1 MGKAMTQSVRSMT
14 GFGTAECVEMGWH
27 FAVDI
32 RSVNG
37 RFLDFSLRCPEEI
50 RQIEA
55 WLREQINAT
64 TQRGKLEMRI
74 QVRRQHAVPE
84 TLQINEKL
92 MANLLSLVS
101 DIRTKLLD
109 VAAISPLDL
118 LQFPGMILDASHV
131 DQDFLQEMVKRLT
144 PIALKSLAESR
155 VAEGERLASFLRQR
169 LNGIRDLC
177 TTLEAQLPHWSIALE
192 RRLKERLAS
201 LGLGM
206 DAKSSPIEFEPS
218 AKAGSP
224 HEGKGPLPDVPLQHS
239 LEFQQRIAQE
249 LGLFAIKSDVA
260 EELSRLRA
268 HSDAIDEILNRGGA
282 CGKRLDFM
290 MQELQREANTLGSK
304 SHMLEQSRAS
314 VDLKVLI
321 EQMREQVQNLE

>member
-1 MGKAMTQSVRSMT
+1 MT

-55 WLREQINAT
+55 WLREQVNAA

-74 QVRRQHAVPE
+74 QVRHQHAPPE
-84 TLQINEKL
+84 ALQINEKL

-101 DIRTKLLD
+101 DIKEELQD
-109 VAAISPLDL
+109 VAAVSPLDL

-144 PIALKSLAESR
+144 PIALRSRAESR
-155 VAEGERLASFLRQR
+155 EAEGERLASFLRQR

-177 TTLEAQLPHWSIALE
+177 TTLEAQ
-192 RRLKERLAS
+192 
-201 LGLGM
+201 
-206 DAKSSPIEFEPS
+206 
-218 AKAGSP
+218 
-224 HEGKGPLPDVPLQHS
+224 
-239 LEFQQRIAQE
+239 
-249 LGLFAIKSDVA
+249 
-260 EELSRLRA
+260 
-268 HSDAIDEILNRGGA
+268 
-282 CGKRLDFM
+282 
-290 MQELQREANTLGSK
+290 
-304 SHMLEQSRAS
+304 
-314 VDLKVLI
+314 
-321 EQMREQVQNLE
+321 